1 MSSVNDINPK
11 LDASA
16 RVFNNFDRTT
26 TTVDSNEYAVVNSYL
41 KSITRSTFDADRLTA
56 VFFEI
61 SRIFRKPVQEILDEI
76 KGQNELQLTSTLAAY
91 LNSVNSPSTLLGVYA
106 PVVPNFY
113 AARNVLP

>member
-1 MSSVNDINPK
+1 MSSVNNINPK
-11 LDASA
+11 IDASA
-16 RVFNNFDRTT
+16 RVFNDFQPPGP
-26 TTVDSNEYAVVNSYL
+26 TVDSNEYAVVNSFL

-61 SRIFRKPVQEILDEI
+61 SRAVRKPVQELLDEV
-76 KGQNELQLTSTLAAY
+76 KGQNELQLTATLAAY
-91 LNSVNSPSTLLGVYA
+91 LNSINSPSTLLGVYA